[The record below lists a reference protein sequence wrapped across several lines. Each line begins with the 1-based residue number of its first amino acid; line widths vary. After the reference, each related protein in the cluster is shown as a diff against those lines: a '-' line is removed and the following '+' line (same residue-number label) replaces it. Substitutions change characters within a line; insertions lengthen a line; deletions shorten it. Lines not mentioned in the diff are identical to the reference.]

1 MTQECSTTDSRVA
14 QAIGLY
20 RSIAACDECIARGDD
35 VHALTAALMLPCY
48 KAEFMRVVL
57 ELGPKEENELSSALR
72 GNGRPPHST
81 KSSAGHSSDAR
92 TAWMNSAA
100 SCPSTTR

>member
-1 MTQECSTTDSRVA
+1 MTHECSTTDSRVA

-48 KAEFMRVVL
+48 KAQFMRVVL
-57 ELGPKEENELSSALR
+57 ELGPQEEKELSSAIR
-72 GNGRPPHST
+72 GSDRPSHST
-81 KSSAGHSSDAR
+81 KSSAGHSSEAR
-92 TAWMNSAA
+92 TA
-100 SCPSTTR
+100 

>member
-35 VHALTAALMLPCY
+35 VHAITAALMLPCY
-48 KAEFMRVVL
+48 QAEFMRVVL
-57 ELGPKEENELSSALR
+57 ELGPKEENELSTALR
-72 GNGRPPHST
+72 G
-81 KSSAGHSSDAR
+81 
-92 TAWMNSAA
+92 SAA
-100 SCPSTTR
+100 LLTRQKAARGIRATPVRLE

>member
-1 MTQECSTTDSRVA
+1 MTHECSTTDSRVA

-48 KAEFMRVVL
+48 QAEFMRVVL
-57 ELGPKEENELSSALR
+57 ELGPQGEKELSSAIR
-72 GNGRPPHST
+72 GNGRPSHST
-81 KSSAGHSSDAR
+81 RSSAGHSSEAR
-92 TAWMNSAA
+92 TA
-100 SCPSTTR
+100 